1 MHDKPVNKIENK
13 TEERDVDTEKFY
25 VAEEGVPLYI
35 CDQNALIAY
44 YGSEIELNRT
54 IVSPRGDGIYS
65 ARLPLLDVALPFWV
79 YGRGLLFLDAYY
91 LLAET
96 VNNNTW
102 RPITSVMIDIHRGKY
117 ADLEHRY
124 SRISVEEKGIE
135 LKNGHDGHSLRLQD
149 VHGLKWIRL

>member
-1 MHDKPVNKIENK
+1 MRLLRKRNRIEQDDCIAPGRWNLFGK
-13 TEERDVDTEKFY
+13 T
-25 VAEEGVPLYI
+25 
-35 CDQNALIAY
+35 
-44 YGSEIELNRT
+44 
-54 IVSPRGDGIYS
+54 S
-65 ARLPLLDVALPFWV
+65 AAGRRSSFFV

-117 ADLEHRY
+117 AGLEHRY

-149 VHGLKWIRL
+149 VHGLKWIQL

>member
-1 MHDKPVNKIENK
+1 MS
-13 TEERDVDTEKFY
+13 FFFFQ
-25 VAEEGVPLYI
+25 AE
-35 CDQNALIAY
+35 
-44 YGSEIELNRT
+44 
-54 IVSPRGDGIYS
+54 DGIRDRS
-65 ARLPLLDVALPFWV
+65 PSRGLGDVYKRQV

-117 ADLEHRY
+117 AGLEHRY